1 MKVALIHN
9 DMKLKKSTEKLKI
22 NPWIGLIVALFMFVP
37 SLYNILENTFDFRK
51 EHIIFFAG
59 SVLLVVSLKKLFDK
73 ILGN

>member
-9 DMKLKKSTEKLKI
+9 DIKMKKSTEKLKI

-59 SVLLVVSLKKLFDK
+59 SVLLIVSLKKLFDK